1 MDSIE
6 NSYIFS
12 LLVQILFLVVF
23 SYVTIDTNKVLLKY
37 AFNVEYI
44 VSIIEFIG
52 YLLLGFFLKSKFLTA
67 VRYADWF
74 ITTNAL
80 LLALSLFLLHNK
92 EIYGNTFVPFEKIW
106 DDYSDVYYKMMI
118 TNTSMLFFGL
128 LGETKIMNEMYS
140 FALGMMGFIGTI
152 YYTLY
157 TFVGDSLINKV
168 ISFIFFGL
176 WLLYAFAYLLSHKD
190 KNVAYN
196 ILDLISK
203 NSFGL
208 FIYLYMIYG

>member
-1 MDSIE
+1 MKYME
-6 NSYIFS
+6 THLFRLKNLGRLFGR
-12 LLVQILFLVVF
+12 LLQNDDNEYFYVVF
-23 SYVTIDTNKVLLKY
+23 W
-37 AFNVEYI
+37 I
-44 VSIIEFIG
+44 V
-52 YLLLGFFLKSKFLTA
+52 
-67 VRYADWF
+67 R
-74 ITTNAL
+74 
-80 LLALSLFLLHNK
+80 
-92 EIYGNTFVPFEKIW
+92 
-106 DDYSDVYYKMMI
+106 
-118 TNTSMLFFGL
+118 
-128 LGETKIMNEMYS
+128 ETKIMNEMYS